1 MKKLNI
7 FKRSSREDL
16 PAPSAPTDTLHR
28 IVNAKEEAQRKW
40 EADEE
45 EHKRKKRDYEI
56 RMIEM
61 EEAEVERRDKEVEK
75 LNALLADTK
84 RKNQK
89 VQDKMIEQIE
99 IIKNK
104 LEEYKLDHKTHE
116 SSIEDDIVAKTEKKG
131 YVQSSLD
138 QRKKALEIDFQS
150 DNVDSSDQENSGKFG
165 EDEAYTANVRTR
177 HKSVGEYQ
185 REYSQIEELPTPP
198 SPYAEQRWS
207 SAATLPAGTPP
218 NFPEYPNID
227 PSDPTI

>member
-61 EEAEVERRDKEVEK
+61 EEAEVERRDKEIEK
-75 LNALLADTK
+75 LNTLLSDTK

-116 SSIEDDIVAKTEKKG
+116 SSIEDDIAAKTEKKG

-150 DNVDSSDQENSGKFG
+150 DNVDSSGDQENSGKFG
-165 EDEAYTANVRTR
+165 EDEAYTSSMYPTI
-177 HKSVGEYQ
+177 SLGT
-185 REYSQIEELPTPP
+185 IEDSAQAQPP
-198 SPYAEQRWS
+198 SPLPPYVGQKSQFFLPRSPQLSNDS
-207 SAATLPAGTPP
+207 SRT
-218 NFPEYPNID
+218 D
-227 PSDPTI
+227 SSDNSTSI